1 MTVFHI
7 TNYKKTLTVIYA
19 AVFLFLSTSTQA
31 MPLNLSMGIP
41 DIVSADIV
49 TIYNANTGKFS
60 AKGKAVAINN
70 GSTQDIYN
78 GNFVLNATLD
88 KLGNL
93 LEGKLWIEGS
103 LVNNDKPVQLAKL
116 DKKKK
121 SDKNNKSA
129 KKEKS
134 DKNNKSAKK
143 EKSDKNNK
151 STKEENSDK
160 RDEPNG
166 LLTLLHGDLT
176 DFGYQP
182 EGGDPL
188 EFLFNPTSGQLMSE
202 YNGRMGVVHLAGSGF
217 QGSFKENFDGTN
229 GVSDTAPIPVPAA
242 VWLLATG
249 IFGLLTASRRK
260 PTFA

>member
-143 EKSDKNNK
+143 EKSDK
-151 STKEENSDK
+151 

-188 EFLFNPTSGQLMSE
+188 EFLFKPTGGQLMSE

>member
-31 MPLNLSMGIP
+31 MPLNLSLGIP

-93 LEGKLWIEGS
+93 LVGKLWIEGS

-143 EKSDKNNK
+143 EKSDK
-151 STKEENSDK
+151 

-188 EFLFNPTSGQLMSE
+188 EFLFKPTGGQLMSE